1 MTSSS
6 AVRRSRPVAPT
17 ARRPGLR
24 VLPGGRSTAP
34 KAPFVVLVLLIL
46 GAGLIGLLLLNTGL
60 QHGSFEIRDLERDVR
75 VLRDQHTALTQQT
88 TRLSAPA
95 ELADR
100 ARELGM
106 VPADGNRQY
115 LVMERAEPAVGG
127 P

>member
-6 AVRRSRPVAPT
+6 AVRRPRPVAPA

-24 VLPGGRSTAP
+24 VLPGGRTTAP

-60 QHGSFEIRDLERDVR
+60 QQGSFEIRDLERDVR

-88 TRLSAPA
+88 TRLSAPG
-95 ELADR
+95 ELAGR

-106 VPADGNRQY
+106 VPVDGDRQY
-115 LVMERAEPAVGG
+115 LVLEQDEPTAGG